1 VSAGIEFRIALLYLG
16 LLGAFLLVYMRMRAE
31 TGAPYEFAYPYGMSK
46 ELVIQSLSVHGL
58 LDIGGQRSMTMLSG
72 FAWLSRHHPGLMA
85 GAISADSIKLAE
97 ITGTSRARFFGAI
110 GLALAF
116 GFVAACVTHLSI
128 YHQVGSNLAGGS
140 AGAGEYRAQV
150 AVQEFQKMAQQVAT
164 TPGRDPMRLV
174 FTGAGAGVA
183 FGLAMLR
190 RVWMGCPF
198 HPLGFILGTAYGD
211 STIFFFPLLISWL
224 LKWMLLRAGGLRLYR
239 DGMPFFIGLIIG
251 HFTVA
256 GILWPLI
263 SLFISRDS
271 SAGYQIYFG

>member
-1 VSAGIEFRIALLYLG
+1 
-16 LLGAFLLVYMRMRAE
+16 
-31 TGAPYEFAYPYGMSK
+31 
-46 ELVIQSLSVHGL
+46 
-58 LDIGGQRSMTMLSG
+58 
-72 FAWLSRHHPGLMA
+72 
-85 GAISADSIKLAE
+85 
-97 ITGTSRARFFGAI
+97 
-110 GLALAF
+110 
-116 GFVAACVTHLSI
+116 
-128 YHQVGSNLAGGS
+128 
-140 AGAGEYRAQV
+140 
-150 AVQEFQKMAQQVAT
+150 
-164 TPGRDPMRLV
+164 
-174 FTGAGAGVA
+174 
-183 FGLAMLR
+183 
-190 RVWMGCPF
+190 MGCPF